1 MQVEINKLFEFFL
14 YAHEVGCRYPLITSL
29 RSSPKLKEFL
39 DDLDPNQGLDWS
51 AKSYYG
57 LPELRKRV
65 IDTVKYKDFAEE
77 SVLITA
83 GANEANFLVIMQTV
97 NPGDE
102 VVLEMPGWPQPFKL
116 CQALGAKIKVIS
128 RREDLEWGYSFDE
141 LNELVT
147 RKTKLIFVNSPNNPT
162 GAVFDEKD
170 MKKLCEIAKDNGAY
184 LLSDEVYRG
193 TEYGHLSPAA
203 ANYYDKAISTSSVSK
218 ALGMQGIRTGWMVTK
233 DKKLVD
239 KCMILRE
246 DTSEIMNVLGE
257 YIALAALKPEKYC
270 RLIDEAK
277 EQGSRNWKVVDK
289 WISKSDVFSWVK
301 PKAGFLS
308 FPKFNLKIGSEEFC
322 KKLLAEPYR
331 TLTMPGIAYDFDDH
345 IRLGVGQINEETVKS
360 GLEQIE
366 KLVRTLC

>member
-1 MQVEINKLFEFFL
+1 LEIKINKLFEWFL
-14 YAHEVGCRYPLITSL
+14 YSHELGCKYPLITSL

-39 DDLDPNQGLDWS
+39 DDLDPNLVLDWS

-57 LPELRKRV
+57 MPELRRRV
-65 IDTVKYKDFAEE
+65 ISMMKYKDYVEE
-77 SVLITA
+77 NVFITA

-102 VVLEMPGWPQPFKL
+102 VVLEKPGWPQPFKL
-116 CQALGAKIKVIS
+116 CEALGAKIKVMM
-128 RREDLEWGYSFDE
+128 RREDLEWGYNFDE

-147 RKTKLIFVNSPNNPT
+147 RKTKLIFVASPNNPT

-170 MKKLCEIAKDNGAY
+170 MKRICEIAKDNGAY

-193 TEYGHLSPAA
+193 TEYGCLSPAVA
-203 ANYYDKAISTSSVSK
+203 DYYDKAISTSSISK
-218 ALGMQGIRTGWMVTK
+218 ALGMQGLRIGWMATR
-233 DKKLVD
+233 DKKLID

-246 DTSEIMNVLGE
+246 GTSEIMNVLGE
-257 YIALAALKPEKYC
+257 YIALAALKPEKYY

-277 EQGSRNWKVVDK
+277 EQGSRNWKVVEE
-289 WISKSDVFSWVK
+289 WISKSEFFSWVK

-308 FPKFNLKIGSEEFC
+308 FPKFNLKIGSEAFC

-345 IRLGVGQINEETVKS
+345 IRLGVGQIDEEMVKK
-360 GLEQIE
+360 GLEQID
-366 KLVRTLC
+366 KLSRTLR